1 MPKKGPTRSDRK
13 RDLHRL
19 AVARSDITAALE
31 ACNLL
36 LANVHHHRH
45 DLYQPLFHAIAISYA
60 RPFTAN
66 RPLGSLP
73 AKWSRYTNP
82 RFQEA
87 HDELLSIRNQ
97 FVAHSDQ
104 DERTVQIVP
113 PYVIVPGATTHY
125 VTIGV
130 GVRTVG
136 FPVRNFVVVRRM
148 CVDIGRRLEK
158 AINDLLDELYKD
170 KILPAAIFQLTID
183 EGL

>member
-1 MPKKGPTRSDRK
+1 MAKKGPTRSNRK

-19 AVARSDITAALE
+19 AVARSDIKAALE

-36 LANVHHHRH
+36 LANVDHLGH

-113 PYVIVPGATTHY
+113 PYVTIPGTTTHY
-125 VTIGV
+125 DRVGV

-136 FPVRNFVVVRRM
+136 FPIENFGVVRRM
-148 CVDIGRRLEK
+148 CLDIGRRIEK
-158 AINDLLDELYKD
+158 EIDALLDELYNGKV
-170 KILPAAIFQLTID
+170 LPAAMFPLIID
-183 EGL
+183 EEL

>member
-1 MPKKGPTRSDRK
+1 MGRKAPTKSSKK

-19 AVARSDITAALE
+19 AVARSDIAAALE

-36 LANVHHHRH
+36 LANVDHLGH

-73 AKWSRYTNP
+73 AKWSRYANP
-82 RFQEA
+82 GFQEA
-87 HDELLSIRNQ
+87 HDQLLSVRNQ

-113 PYVIVPGATTHY
+113 PYVTVPGANTHY
-125 VTIGV
+125 DKVGV
-130 GVRTVG
+130 GVRTVV
-136 FPVRNFVVVRRM
+136 FPIENFVVVRDM
-148 CVDIGRRLEK
+148 CLDIGRRIEK
-158 AINDLLDELYKD
+158 AIDPLLDELYKD
-170 KILPAAIFQLTID
+170 KVLPAAMFPL
-183 EGL
+183 